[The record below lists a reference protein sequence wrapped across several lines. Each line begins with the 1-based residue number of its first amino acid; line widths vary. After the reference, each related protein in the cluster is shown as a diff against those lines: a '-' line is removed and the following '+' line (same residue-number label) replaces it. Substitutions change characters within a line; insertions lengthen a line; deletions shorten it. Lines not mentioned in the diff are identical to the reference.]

1 MDPQVVTYE
10 LDDKTKVEFEIDPLP
25 GFQPASAE
33 VVAGRIRDAVVPAV
47 ETAKVILEKVKE
59 NGPDEVCL
67 KFGIK
72 VSGKADWL
80 VARVATEGNFEVIM
94 TWQKKHDD
102 DHAHTSS

>member
-33 VVAGRIRDAVVPAV
+33 EVVGRVRDAIMPAV
-47 ETAKVILEKVKE
+47 EAAKAVLEKVKE
-59 NGPDEVCL
+59 SGPDEVCV

-80 VARVATEGNFEVIM
+80 VARVATEGNFEVTL
-94 TWQKKHDD
+94 TWQKKPNDNLP
-102 DHAHTSS
+102 HTSS

>member
-10 LDDKTKVEFEIDPLP
+10 LDDKTKVEFEIGPLP
-25 GFQPASAE
+25 GFQPASAGE
-33 VVAGRIRDAVVPAV
+33 VAGRVRDAIMPAV

-80 VARVATEGNFEVIM
+80 VARVATEGNFEVTL
-94 TWQKKHDD
+94 TWRKKHDD
-102 DHAHTSS
+102 DQPHISS